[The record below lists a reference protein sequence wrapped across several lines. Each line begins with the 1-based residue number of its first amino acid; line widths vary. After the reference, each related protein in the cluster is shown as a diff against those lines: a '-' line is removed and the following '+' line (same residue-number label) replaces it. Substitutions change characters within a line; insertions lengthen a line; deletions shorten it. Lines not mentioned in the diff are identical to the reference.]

1 MVHHGLELPEPLLTR
16 FCERYHVR
24 RLSLFGS
31 VLREDFGPDSDVD
44 VLVEFEPGQSVDF
57 FDLFDMEE
65 ELSQMLGGRRVEINT
80 PNSLSRY
87 FRDEVAA
94 EAEVQYAQE

>member
-1 MVHHGLELPEPLLTR
+1 MTHHGLELPEAFLR
-16 FCERYHVR
+16 EFCQRHHVR
-24 RLSLFGS
+24 QLSLFGS
-31 VLREDFGPDSDVD
+31 VLRDDFRPDSDVD
-44 VLVEFEPGQSVDF
+44 VLVEFVPGQTVDF

-65 ELSQMLGGRRVEINT
+65 ELSTRLGGRRVEINT
-80 PNSLSRY
+80 RNSLSRF